1 LGSCLCACG
10 AVCTIWRRGGGEVG
24 RKVRRTILA
33 VCVVTS
39 FISFY
44 FSLSSSPRGLPQ
56 FRESAVNCSV
66 TPVPSVRGEVGV
78 VTRHQWYHA
87 VGYSL
92 DDLRVHWAFPLHPGT
107 EDTTTS
113 LRRDFDQK
121 AWKAVGGKYAHRI
134 FGHLLPPVTG
144 QYVFQVSLSETTAKA
159 SLEFWLSPTFHPWQ
173 TLLLAFSSLSDKV
186 STSPPPPPSFLLQP
200 LSTDNSEQQFQKSR
214 SLSTVMWCLLL

>member
-1 LGSCLCACG
+1 
-10 AVCTIWRRGGGEVG
+10 
-24 RKVRRTILA
+24 
-33 VCVVTS
+33 
-39 FISFY
+39 
-44 FSLSSSPRGLPQ
+44 
-56 FRESAVNCSV
+56 V